1 MTINDFEKKYNKENI
16 NEYLAQV
23 KEQDK
28 KINSFLYLKKD
39 LSKEIGVPIAIK
51 DMISTK
57 GIVTTAGSKILEN
70 YIPPYNAT
78 VIDKLESNG
87 YFVIGKTNMDE
98 FAMGS
103 STENSAY
110 FTTKNPKDLSLVP
123 GGSSGGSAAAVSA
136 GFVPVSLGTD
146 TGGSI
151 RQPAS
156 FCGVVG
162 FCPSYGAVSRYGV
175 IAMASSFDQVG
186 VFANNIKDTK
196 AVFDTIRGKDEKDAT
211 SFDLPSDSVSK
222 SNIIKIGI
230 PENILEGVSEEV
242 KSAFENTVTSLKKDG
257 IEFVQVANTNLQQAL
272 AVYYIL
278 VPSEVSSNLARFDG
292 VKYGKRENAE
302 DLIEL
307 YTKTRTKYLGSE
319 PKRRTIIGTYALSAG
334 YSDKYY
340 KKANILRQQVKDY
353 YTKIFESVDLI
364 MTPTTPTTAFKI
376 GAVQTPIEL
385 YLGDIYTTVT
395 KLAGLPAISI
405 PANTN
410 DKLPVGIQFIAG
422 HKKDLQ
428 LLQISEKI
436 EQCLQTY

>member
-23 KEQDK
+23 EEQDK
-28 KINSFLYLKKD
+28 KINSFLYLKND
-39 LSKEIGVPIAIK
+39 LSKETGIPIAIK

-57 GIVTTAGSKILEN
+57 GVVSTAGSKILEN

-78 VIDKLESNG
+78 VINKLENNG

-110 FTTKNPKDLSLVP
+110 FTTKNPKDLTLVP

-136 GFVPVSLGTD
+136 GFVPISLGTD

-186 VFANNIKDTK
+186 VFANNVKDTK
-196 AVFDTIRGKDEKDAT
+196 VVFDVIRGKDEKDAT
-211 SFDLPSDSVSK
+211 SLDLPSEKVSG
-222 SNIIKIGI
+222 SNIKIGI
-230 PENILEGVSEEV
+230 PENILEGVSEQV
-242 KSAFENTVTSLKKDG
+242 KVAFENTVTSLKKDK
-257 IEFVQVANTNLQQAL
+257 IEFVVVPNTNLQQAL

-278 VPSEVSSNLARFDG
+278 VPSEVSSNLARYDG
-292 VKYGKRENAE
+292 VKYGKREESN
-302 DLIEL
+302 DLIKL

-319 PKRRTIIGTYALSAG
+319 PKRRSIIGTYTLSAG

-353 YTKIFESVDLI
+353 YSKIFESVDLI
-364 MTPTTPTTAFKI
+364 MTPTTPTTAFKL
-376 GAVQTPIEL
+376 GAMLTPIEM
-385 YLGDIYTTVT
+385 YLADIFTIPT

-405 PANTN
+405 PANTD

-436 EQCLQTY
+436 EKCLQTY